1 MSLVTQINTEGF
13 KITPSAAEQTLTLLL
28 EGSGD
33 MAAVQPLK
41 EALVQVRRAMRLEGH
56 RSLAIDLRGLY
67 LLNSSC
73 IKALVHFVYQLQT
86 EGPSF
91 PIAFIVD
98 KNLSW
103 QPRALAAIGRMAPEL
118 VTVRNG

>member
-1 MSLVTQINTEGF
+1 MTTVTEVKTEAF
-13 KITPSAAEQTLTLLL
+13 KIRPTAQEQVLTLHL

-41 EALVQVRRAMRLEGH
+41 DTLAQVRRAMRLEGY

-91 PIAFIVD
+91 PIAFVVD

-103 QPRALAAIGRMAPEL
+103 QPRALAALQRMAPEL
-118 VTVRNG
+118 VTVEHG

>member
-1 MSLVTQINTEGF
+1 MTIVASINTEGF
-13 KITPSAAEQTLTLLL
+13 KINPSAADGTLKLRL

-41 EALVQVRRAMRLEGH
+41 DSLVQVRRAMRLEGH
-56 RSLAIDLRGLY
+56 AGLSIDLRGLY

-73 IKALVHFVYQLQT
+73 IKALVHFVYLLQT

-91 PIAFIVD
+91 PVGFVVD

-103 QPRALAAIGRMAPEL
+103 QPRALAALQRMAPEL
-118 VTVRNG
+118 VTVTHG